1 MKTVTPN
8 KIGRFFRVAACFLAP
23 IVAFIV
29 SVATTHAATNIF
41 QENFDDTP
49 PYYDGS
55 NVPVGLNQI
64 HYGKWETS
72 LSTGSTITTV
82 TNTALSS
89 TRSIEIHRG
98 TNNAGLH
105 GYFGTNNAGVI
116 TTTESIR
123 FTAAFQLTVTN
134 TTAEVWIRNTD
145 NYVMSYVQLRSFN
158 STAYARGLF
167 DNSYSTNTVSLN
179 LNTWYYLDILMPA
192 NPSSSSQYTYSI
204 YQSNGTTYV
213 GGETGAVYTTN
224 FLGTT
229 NYRFFSLW
237 TTTDNT
243 SINFDN
249 ITTQIIPEPTTLG
262 LLGAVGAV
270 GLFLRRRRRN
280 HGA

>member
-8 KIGRFFRVAACFLAP
+8 KIGRFFRVAACFPAL
-23 IVAFIV
+23 IVAFVV
-29 SVATTHAATNIF
+29 SVTTTYAATNIF

-55 NVPVGLNQI
+55 NVPVGLSQI
-64 HYGKWETS
+64 HYGQWTTNTG
-72 LSTGSTITTV
+72 TGSTITTV

-89 TRSIEIHRG
+89 TRSVEIHRG
-98 TNNAGLH
+98 TGNAILN

-134 TTAEVWIRNTD
+134 TTAEVWIRNTSST
-145 NYVMSYVQLRSFN
+145 VMGYVQLRSFN

-213 GGETGAVYTTN
+213 GGETGALFATN
-224 FLGTT
+224 FSGST
-229 NYRFFSLW
+229 NYRYFTLQ

-262 LLGAVGAV
+262 LLGAVGVVA
-270 GLFLRRRRRN
+270 LFLRRRRRN